1 MHGKHKEDIMFKI
14 KTLNKI
20 SPVGLDLFP
29 REKYEVA
36 SEINHPD
43 ALLVRSFKMHDIEIP
58 GSVKAIARAGI
69 GVNNI
74 PVEACTQKGI
84 IVFNTPGANANSVKE
99 LVLTGLFLSSR
110 HVVQAVSW
118 VKSLGRDE
126 DIEKIIESRKSNF
139 VGPELKGKRLGVI
152 GLGAIGSMVAND
164 AESLGMIVSGWDPF
178 ISVDAA
184 WGLSR
189 SIRKALSMDG
199 LFADS
204 DYLSVHIPLNDETR
218 GVIGASKFAIMKRG
232 IRIMNF
238 ARGGLV
244 NNKDLLQAIDDG
256 IVESYITDFP
266 DHELLGCDKVITI
279 PHLGA
284 STPEAED
291 NCAVMAVTQIKD
303 FLETG
308 NLRNSINFP
317 NCEMDFRK
325 GTRIVVANRNVPN
338 MVGQI
343 TTILASEGINIS
355 DMLNRHYGDYAYN
368 IIDVES
374 AVSRRLTDLL
384 KAVEGVI
391 MVRVIIK

>member
-1 MHGKHKEDIMFKI
+1 MFKI

-36 SEINHPD
+36 SEMNHPD
-43 ALLVRSFKMHDIEIP
+43 AILVRSYKMQDTDIP

-69 GVNNI
+69 GFNNI
-74 PVEACTQKGI
+74 PVDACTQRGV

-99 LVLTGLFLSSR
+99 LVLTSMLIASR
-110 HVVQAVSW
+110 NVVQAVSW
-118 VKSLGRDE
+118 VKSLPRDGE
-126 DIEKIIESRKSNF
+126 DLEKLMESQKSNF

-164 AESLGMIVSGWDPF
+164 AESMGMSVAGWDPF

-189 SIRKALSMDG
+189 SIRKALSMDN
-199 LFADS
+199 LLADS
-204 DYLSVHIPLNDETR
+204 DYLSFHIPLNDETR
-218 GVIGASKFAIMKRG
+218 GIINSSKFAIMKKG
-232 IRIMNF
+232 MRIMNF
-238 ARGGLV
+238 ARGGLI
-244 NNKDLLQAIDDG
+244 NNKDLIQAINAG
-256 IVESYITDFP
+256 IVETYVTDFP
-266 DHELLGCDKVITI
+266 DPDLIACDKVIPI

-291 NCAVMAVTQIKD
+291 NCAIMAVNQVRD

-308 NLRNSINFP
+308 NLKNCVNFP
-317 NCEMDFRK
+317 NCEMSFRQ
-325 GTRIVVANRNVPN
+325 GTRIIVANRNVPN

-343 TTILASEGINIS
+343 TTLLAGEGINIS
-355 DMLNRHYGDYAYN
+355 DMLNRHLREYAYN
-368 IIDVES
+368 IIDVE
-374 AVSRRLTDLL
+374 APISRRLTDLL

-391 MVRVIIK
+391 MVRVIVK

>member
-1 MHGKHKEDIMFKI
+1 MFKI
-14 KTLNKI
+14 RTLNKI

-29 REKYEVA
+29 RERYEVA
-36 SEINHPD
+36 SEIGHPD
-43 ALLVRSFKMHDIEIP
+43 AILVRSFKMHGIEIP

-74 PVEACTQKGI
+74 PVEACTEKGI
-84 IVFNTPGANANSVKE
+84 LVFNTPGANANSVKE
-99 LVLTGLFLSSR
+99 LVLTGLLISSR
-110 HVVQAVSW
+110 RVYHAVSW
-118 VKSLGRDE
+118 VRSLANNGD
-126 DIEKIIESRKSNF
+126 DIEKIMESEKSNF
-139 VGPELKGKRLGVI
+139 TGPELRGKKLGVI

-164 AESLGMIVSGWDPF
+164 AESLGMTVSGWDPF

-189 SIRKALSMDG
+189 SIRKALSMDS
-199 LFADS
+199 LLSDS
-204 DYLSVHIPLNDETR
+204 DYLSIHIPLKDDTR
-218 GVIGASKFAIMKRG
+218 GVINASKFGIMKRG
-232 IRIMNF
+232 VRIMNF

-244 NNKDLLQAIDDG
+244 NNKDLLQAIDAG
-256 IVESYITDFP
+256 IVEAYVTDFP
-266 DHELLGCDKVITI
+266 DNDLLACDKVIPI

-291 NCAVMAVTQIKD
+291 NCAVMAVEQIKD

-308 NLRNSINFP
+308 NLKNSINFP
-317 NCEMDFRK
+317 NCQMDFRK
-325 GTRIVVANRNVPN
+325 GTRIVVANKNVPN

-343 TTILASEGINIS
+343 TTILANEGINIS
-355 DMLNRHYGDYAYN
+355 DMLNKHLGDYAYN

-374 AVSRRLTDLL
+374 PVSRRLTDLL
-384 KAVEGVI
+384 KTVTGVI

>member
-1 MHGKHKEDIMFKI
+1 MFKI
-14 KTLNKI
+14 RTLNKI

-29 REKYEVA
+29 RERYEVA
-36 SEINHPD
+36 SEIGHPD
-43 ALLVRSFKMHDIEIP
+43 AILVRSFKMHGIEIP

-74 PVEACTQKGI
+74 PVEACTEKGI
-84 IVFNTPGANANSVKE
+84 LVFNTPGANANSVKE
-99 LVLTGLFLSSR
+99 LVLTGLLISSR
-110 HVVQAVSW
+110 RVYHAVSW
-118 VKSLGRDE
+118 VRSLANNGD
-126 DIEKIIESRKSNF
+126 DIEKIMESEKSNF
-139 VGPELKGKRLGVI
+139 TGPELRGKKLGVI

-164 AESLGMIVSGWDPF
+164 AESLGMTVSGWDPF

-189 SIRKALSMDG
+189 SIRKALSMDS
-199 LFADS
+199 LLSDS
-204 DYLSVHIPLNDETR
+204 DYLSIHIPLKDDTR
-218 GVIGASKFAIMKRG
+218 GVINASKFGIMKRG
-232 IRIMNF
+232 VRIMNF

-244 NNKDLLQAIDDG
+244 NNRDLLQDIDAG
-256 IVESYITDFP
+256 IVEAYVTDFP
-266 DHELLGCDKVITI
+266 DNDLLACDKVIPI

-291 NCAVMAVTQIKD
+291 NCAVMAVEQIKD

-308 NLRNSINFP
+308 NLKNSINFP
-317 NCEMDFRK
+317 NCQMDFRK
-325 GTRIVVANRNVPN
+325 GTRIVVANKNVPN

-343 TTILASEGINIS
+343 TTILANEGINIS
-355 DMLNRHYGDYAYN
+355 DMLNKHLGDYAYN

-374 AVSRRLTDLL
+374 PVSRRLTDLL
-384 KAVEGVI
+384 KTVTGVI